1 MIHIERLVE
10 AEMMSGVVKDTAKST
25 FIHSLRCERQLKT
38 IKKMERVTEE
48 LRRKLQTEIC
58 KKQDLRRYFESALL
72 EKVSYEKHHNLAKN
86 AAMEEFQVRQEK
98 MLIALQIQLENAVK
112 ENKEQKEEIIALR
125 DETEEVLSKPEE
137 QKRTY
142 SIMGFKIIFPF

>member
-1 MIHIERLVE
+1 MNN
-10 AEMMSGVVKDTAKST
+10 VVKDTRVFNST
-25 FIHSLRCERQLKT
+25 FVHSLRCEKQLNT

-58 KKQDLRRYFESALL
+58 KKQELRRYYESALL
-72 EKVSYEKHHNLAKN
+72 EKVSHEKYQNLAKN

-98 MLIALQIQLENAVK
+98 MITALQIQLENAEK

-125 DETEEVLSKPEE
+125 DETEEVLSALSKPEE